1 MMQEG
6 NSAVITKAEDKH
18 ETCQQYDK
26 VLDQEQLKETNKT
39 IDLTLKTWWRQFWRE
54 SHGNEKNW
62 FSAVSC
68 WYRGY

>member
-26 VLDQEQLKETNKT
+26 VLDQEQLEETNKT
-39 IDLTLKTWWRQFWRE
+39 IDLTLKT
-54 SHGNEKNW
+54 
-62 FSAVSC
+62 
-68 WYRGY
+68 